1 MLARLQTTPEQQT
14 FSDKEKDSVGYFF
27 LRLGNLYGAL
37 QMQTRWPDDESL
49 KLAKREYGKLI
60 GQYSREEL
68 HEAFELTKRERQ
80 IGNDRFDWPNID
92 AIIGLISNEGVMTG
106 SWGTGAHRLW
116 KPENLIGQGTERG
129 RKKAATKA
137 LGEMKGMF
145 D

>member
-1 MLARLQTTPEQQT
+1 MLPRLQTTTKPQT
-14 FSDKEKDSVGYFF
+14 FSDTEKDSVGYFF
-27 LRLGNLYGAL
+27 LRLANIYGATK
-37 QMQTRWPDDESL
+37 MQTQWPDDESL
-49 KLAKREYGKLI
+49 KLAKREYGKSI
-60 GQYSREEL
+60 GQYSREDL
-68 HEAFELTKRERQ
+68 NEAFELTKRERQ

-116 KPENLIGQGTERG
+116 KPENLIGQGTEKG
-129 RKKAATKA
+129 KKKAANKA